1 MFVEVLLQLLVG
13 KVDVELFE
21 SVHFEILKT
30 ENVQNP
36 NEGKGLFAC
45 ERNSIGGERG
55 GGGRWLWFS

>member
-13 KVDVELFE
+13 KVYVKLFK

-36 NEGKGLFAC
+36 NEGKGPFAC
-45 ERNSIGGERG
+45 ERNKYETSQRDVCICI
-55 GGGRWLWFS
+55 